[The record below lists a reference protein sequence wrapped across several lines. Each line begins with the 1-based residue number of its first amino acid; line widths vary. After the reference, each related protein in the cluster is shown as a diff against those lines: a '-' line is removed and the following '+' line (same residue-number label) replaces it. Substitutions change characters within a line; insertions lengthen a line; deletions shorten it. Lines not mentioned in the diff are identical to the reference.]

1 MSNTPSQSAKAA
13 PPASGSAAADAG
25 AAAAPAGIYRARE
38 SNFQR
43 MADAEGARSRQLSTL
58 RLLLLVGGVAALIA
72 AIAAGWRDHWRPGV
86 IGAGVAGA
94 AFLIVAILHDRVEQ
108 RRRRFAALAAVN
120 RDAQH
125 RLARR
130 WSALP
135 DPPAAPFD
143 DDHPYA
149 LDLDVVGH
157 ASLYQLLGPPNTPP
171 GRATLTRWLLR
182 IAEAEP
188 DHIAA
193 RQAAVRELTP
203 AIDLR
208 QELHAAGLDAARVDE
223 RALEQLLSWAE
234 GPPALARQPIM
245 LWSARLLTVATPLLA
260 AAGSAGLVS
269 PSLWL
274 LTAGAGWLVMF
285 RVSAALNAAF
295 EAASCEHALRTFE
308 RLLAVLAPARFE
320 APLLADAH
328 RALVS
333 ERGSSAHRA
342 LGALHQI
349 VALTDFRH
357 TPLFYFPMQTFFM
370 WDLHVWWGLER
381 WQQKHGKELRGWL
394 EAAGQVEALSALA
407 SLAHAQPAW
416 IFPEVRRIAQAQ
428 AQAADTAHGDARAV
442 VAVAAAR
449 QAGAAAAASDAAAA
463 VDAASALHAAAA
475 LDNVKVEARRLGH
488 PLLADAVRVPNDVTV
503 GPPGTFLLI
512 TGSNMSGKSTLLR
525 AVGLNAV
532 LAHAGGPVCAERL
545 TLPPL
550 TLRTSMRV
558 SDSLERGLS
567 LFMASLLRLERVV
580 SAARAANPR
589 TRPLLYLLDEVLQG
603 TNSAERQIAV
613 RTIVQHLLRCGAI
626 GVVTTHDLELAAAPD
641 FAAHADSRHLTETL
655 TFVDGEVKMTFDHTL
670 RPGPARS
677 GNALQLLRSLGLDAD
692 TLDRVMPPDP
702 GR

>member
-1 MSNTPSQSAKAA
+1 MSNTPSQSLNSA
-13 PPASGSAAADAG
+13 PPASASATADAG
-25 AAAAPAGIYRARE
+25 SASAPAGIYRERE

-43 MADAEGARSRQLSTL
+43 LADAEHGRSRRLSTL
-58 RLLLLVGGVAALIA
+58 RLLLVVAGAGALVA
-72 AIAAGWRDHWRPGV
+72 AIAAGWRAHWQPGT

-108 RRRRFAALAAVN
+108 RRRRFAALAGVN

-135 DPPAAPFD
+135 DPPVTPFD

-188 DHIAA
+188 DQIAA

-203 AIDLR
+203 SIDLR

-223 RALEQLLSWAE
+223 RALERLLSWAE

-245 LWSARLLTVATPLLA
+245 LWSARLLTVVTPLLA

-274 LTAGAGWLVMF
+274 LSAGVGWLVMF
-285 RVSAALNAAF
+285 RVSTALNAAF

-308 RLLAVLAPARFE
+308 RLLAALAPARFE
-320 APLLADAH
+320 TPLLADAH

-342 LGALHQI
+342 LGALHQV
-349 VALTDFRH
+349 VALTEFRH
-357 TPLFYFPMQTFFM
+357 TPLFYFPVQTFLM
-370 WDLHVWWGLER
+370 WDMHVWWGLER
-381 WQQKHGKELRGWL
+381 WQQKHGKQLRGWL
-394 EAAGQVEALSALA
+394 EAAGQIEALSALA
-407 SLAHAQPAW
+407 SLAHAQPSW
-416 IFPEVRRIAQAQ
+416 TFPRVG
-428 AQAADTAHGDARAV
+428 HGA
-442 VAVAAAR
+442 AVAGEAPAR
-449 QAGAAAAASDAAAA
+449 EGGAAEAGET
-463 VDAASALHAAAA
+463 
-475 LDNVKVEARRLGH
+475 KVEARRLGH

-532 LAHAGGPVCAERL
+532 LAHAGGPVCAEHF

-626 GVVTTHDLELAAAPD
+626 GIVTTHDLELAAAPD

-692 TLDRVMPPDP
+692 TLDRVTPPDAE
-702 GR
+702 R